1 MTMMILL
8 KALTEEIKNL
18 KAQKLD
24 LALELTSNNLLNI
37 DDGLVC
43 TELLLTDDEI
53 INEFTMNDDGEDDDH
68 CSGDNNEDD
77 EVQVINPTKTSVNG
91 AIDTFMTCTM
101 FDDEHRREI

>member
-1 MTMMILL
+1 MMMMILL

-43 TELLLTDDEI
+43 TELLLTDNEI
-53 INEFTMNDDGEDDDH
+53 SMNL
-68 CSGDNNEDD
+68 
-77 EVQVINPTKTSVNG
+77 Q
-91 AIDTFMTCTM
+91 
-101 FDDEHRREI
+101 

>member
-24 LALELTSNNLLNI
+24 LALELTSNNSLNI

-43 TELLLTDDEI
+43 TELLLTDNEI
-53 INEFTMNDDGEDDDH
+53 SMNL
-68 CSGDNNEDD
+68 
-77 EVQVINPTKTSVNG
+77 Q
-91 AIDTFMTCTM
+91 
-101 FDDEHRREI
+101 